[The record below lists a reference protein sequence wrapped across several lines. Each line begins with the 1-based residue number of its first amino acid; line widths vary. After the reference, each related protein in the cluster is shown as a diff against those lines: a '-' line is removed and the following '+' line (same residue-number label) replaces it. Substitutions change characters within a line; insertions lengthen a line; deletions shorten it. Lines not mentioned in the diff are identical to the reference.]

1 MSSPIQPVR
10 GMNDILPNVRSVW
23 TAVESTAEE
32 IFEAYGYQRI
42 RIPVMER
49 TELFSRSIGETTDIV
64 QKEMYT
70 FEDRNGSSVTLR
82 PEATAGIIRAGLSN
96 GLFHNQQQKLWCS
109 GPMFRHERPQK
120 GRYRQFHQLN
130 VEAIGFAGPEIDAEL
145 IVISARLWERLG
157 LESPN
162 LELNSLGTPEAR
174 AGYREALQNYFS
186 ESKDVLDAESLN
198 RLERNPLRILDSKNP
213 DLGPLIAS
221 APELSDYL
229 DDDSKA
235 HFERVQQLLSD
246 VNVSY
251 RLNPR
256 LVRGLDYY
264 SRTVFEWVTD
274 RLGAQGAV
282 CSGGRYDG
290 LVAELGG
297 RNTPAIGWA
306 LGIERVVELIEA
318 ESLQILERQPHA
330 YLAMAGE
337 QARRQGFDIA
347 EKLRVQVPG
356 VRLFMDCAGG
366 SLKSQLRRAD
376 HSGAHIALILGEDE
390 LSADQLSVKPLR
402 EDAPQSMQSLGG
414 GGIGTTPCSRGIT
427 VE

>member
-23 TAVESTAEE
+23 TAVESAAEE

-414 GGIGTTPCSRGIT
+414 VVSELLRVREESP
-427 VE
+427 

>member
-1 MSSPIQPVR
+1 MSNPIQPVR
-10 GMNDILPNVRSVW
+10 GMNDILPDVRSVW
-23 TAVESTAEE
+23 AAVESAAEE

-82 PEATAGIIRAGLSN
+82 PEATAGIVRAGLSN

-174 AGYREALQNYFS
+174 SGYREALQHYFS
-186 ESKDVLDAESLN
+186 ASKDVLDAESLN

-213 DLGPLIAS
+213 DLGPLITS

-229 DDDSKA
+229 DDDSKT

-274 RLGAQGAV
+274 RLGAQSAV

-290 LVAELGG
+290 LVAQLGG

-318 ESLQILERQPHA
+318 ERLQILERQPHA

-337 QARRQGFDIA
+337 QARRQGFGIA
-347 EKLRVQVPG
+347 ENLRARVPG

-376 HSGAHIALILGEDE
+376 HSGAHLALILGEDE
-390 LSADQLSVKPLR
+390 LSADQLSVKALR
-402 EDAPQSMQSLGG
+402 EDTPQSMQSLDGVVSELLRVCG
-414 GGIGTTPCSRGIT
+414 KSP
-427 VE
+427 

>member
-1 MSSPIQPVR
+1 MSNPIQPVR
-10 GMNDILPNVRSVW
+10 GMNDILPDVRSVW
-23 TAVESTAEE
+23 AAVESAAEE

-82 PEATAGIIRAGLSN
+82 PEATAGIVRAGLSN

-174 AGYREALQNYFS
+174 SGYREALQHYFS
-186 ESKDVLDAESLN
+186 ASKDVLDVESLN

-213 DLGPLIAS
+213 DLGPLITS

-229 DDDSKA
+229 DDDSKT

-274 RLGAQGAV
+274 RLGAQSAV

-290 LVAELGG
+290 LVAQLGG

-318 ESLQILERQPHA
+318 ERLQILERQPHA

-337 QARRQGFDIA
+337 QARRQGFGIA
-347 EKLRVQVPG
+347 ENLRARVPG

-376 HSGAHIALILGEDE
+376 HSGAHLALILGEDE
-390 LSADQLSVKPLR
+390 LSADQLSVKALR
-402 EDAPQSMQSLGG
+402 EDTPQSMQSLDGVV
-414 GGIGTTPCSRGIT
+414 SELLRVRG
-427 VE
+427 ESP